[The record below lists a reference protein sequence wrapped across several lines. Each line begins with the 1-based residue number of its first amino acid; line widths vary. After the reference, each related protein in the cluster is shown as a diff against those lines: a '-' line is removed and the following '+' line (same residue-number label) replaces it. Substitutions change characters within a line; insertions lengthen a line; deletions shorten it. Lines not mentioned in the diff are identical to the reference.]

1 MKTPLND
8 FLEGYVKDN
17 KTRFHMPG
25 HKGRAYIGFEK
36 YDITEV
42 EGADILYSA
51 EGVLKESME
60 NASCLFGTRKT
71 FYSTEGSS
79 LSIRA
84 MVYLIKAY
92 ALSEGKKPKIAAFRN
107 AHKAFVTAC
116 AVTGTEIEWLYGKE
130 NRGIT
135 CCNISADEVREYLDC
150 AGELPTA
157 LYVTSPDYLGN
168 MANIKSLSELCKEKG
183 IILAVDNAHGAYLN
197 FLTENLHP
205 IHLGADI
212 CCDSAHKTL
221 PVLTGG
227 GYLHISEN
235 APALFVEKAEYA
247 LSLFASTSP
256 SYLILSSLDRAN
268 GLLGADYSVRLDSFV
283 KKVEAVKE
291 KLALIGYSFIGD
303 EPLKLT
309 FDSKKYG
316 YKGKELADYL
326 SCNGIVCEFADEDY
340 LVLMLTESNT
350 DEDLE
355 GLLKVLVSLPKKAT
369 IIKRPPL
376 IAPTER
382 AVSLSDCIYLP
393 TEKICIDKANG
404 RVCGSINISCPPAV
418 PVVIAGE
425 RIGKEQTDLLKYYG
439 IEEVEVVKA
448 QPSRCH
454 LERSERS

>member
-8 FLEGYVKDN
+8 FLEEYAKEN
-17 KTRFHMPG
+17 KIRFHMPG
-25 HKGRAYIGFEK
+25 HKGRAFTGFEK

-60 NASCLFGTRKT
+60 NASRLFGTRKT

-92 ALSEGKKPKIAAFRN
+92 ALFKGETPKIAAFRN

-116 AVTGTEIEWLYGKE
+116 AVTVTEIDWLYGKE
-130 NRGIT
+130 SKGIT
-135 CCNISADEVREYLDC
+135 CCDISAVEVREYLDSI
-150 AGELPTA
+150 ENLPTA

-168 MANIKSLSELCKEKG
+168 MADIKSLSELCKEKG

-235 APALFVEKAEYA
+235 APALFSERGEYA

-268 GLLGADYSVRLDSFV
+268 GLLGADYSVRLASFV

-291 KLALIGYSFIGD
+291 KLVSIGYSFIGD

-309 FDSKKYG
+309 FDCKEYG
-316 YKGKELADYL
+316 YKGKKLADYL
-326 SCNGIVCEFADEDY
+326 NENGIVCEFADEDY
-340 LVLMLTESNT
+340 LVLMLSESNS
-350 DEDLE
+350 DEELDMLV
-355 GLLKVLVSLPKKAT
+355 KALVSLPKKAT
-369 IIKRPPL
+369 ITQKPPL
-376 IAPTER
+376 VVPTER
-382 AVSLSDCIYLP
+382 AVSLSDCIYLS
-393 TEKICIDKANG
+393 TEKISVDKANG
-404 RVCGSINISCPPAV
+404 RICGSINISCPPAV

-425 RIGKEQTDLLKYYG
+425 IISRAQIELLKYYSVK
-439 IEEVEVVKA
+439 EVEVLA
-448 QPSRCH
+448 
-454 LERSERS
+454 LFD